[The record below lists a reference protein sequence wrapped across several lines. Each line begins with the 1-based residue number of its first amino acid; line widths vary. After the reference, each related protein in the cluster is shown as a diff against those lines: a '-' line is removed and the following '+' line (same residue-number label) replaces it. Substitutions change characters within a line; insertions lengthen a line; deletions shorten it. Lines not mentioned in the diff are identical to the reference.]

1 MITKEQQEE
10 LMDKTI
16 KGFKFTN
23 GYGQVGY
30 LRTIMD
36 RFVGVEGKIT
46 SYYKGLDG
54 DKEYDCFHIDFGTDA
69 YSYPADLVYKQ
80 YLSETKTEDE
90 IYGDIY
96 SLLKSIK

>member
-10 LMDKTI
+10 LMDKTV
-16 KGFKFTN
+16 KGFRFEN

-30 LRTIMD
+30 LPGMMD
-36 RFVGVEGKIT
+36 KFIGVEGKIS

-54 DKEYDCFHIDFGTDA
+54 DKEYDCFHIDFSTDA

-80 YLSETKTEDE
+80 YLSETRTEDE